1 MILLIGMTVLAL
13 VLGATVPL
21 RWGVLGFA
29 ACALV
34 VFAVSTGIGIASGFE
49 GTSIEESLLLF
60 GGSFSGYAGFKML
73 IAYRAFALPALA
85 LGAVM
90 VFRLTRSGAGNAS

>member
-1 MILLIGMTVLAL
+1 MILLVGMVVLAL
-13 VLGATVPL
+13 ILGAMVPL
-21 RWGVLGFA
+21 RWGVFGFA

-34 VFAVSTGIGIASGFE
+34 VFAVSTVIGIASGFE
-49 GTSIEESLLLF
+49 GASIEESVLLF

-85 LGAVM
+85 VGAVM
-90 VFRLTRSGAGNAS
+90 VFRLKRGAAEKA